1 MFGVVKLLLLA
12 IAEGVALEDV
22 VGLQTSG
29 SHGTK
34 ESDAKLQKVVKQ
46 TDRGAAKTREALL
59 FTELLSDSE
68 ERSRKKK
75 LSVDAQYSY
84 CAGGQPEPHRLN
96 CDPQISG
103 LLGPWPIL
111 QHS

>member
-1 MFGVVKLLLLA
+1 MCLIAANCWPFSIFPGGFLRRSPMFGVVKLLLLA

-46 TDRGAAKTREALL
+46 TDRGAAKNKRSTAL
-59 FTELLSDSE
+59 
-68 ERSRKKK
+68 
-75 LSVDAQYSY
+75 Y
-84 CAGGQPEPHRLN
+84 
-96 CDPQISG
+96 
-103 LLGPWPIL
+103 
-111 QHS
+111 